1 MSVFLRCLL
10 MLSLFGC
17 ANKHAFRGDQELE
30 EEAKSLWLMLDE
42 IKASDINNFREMLE
56 QETVERLAEG
66 AAIIHSSKTVG
77 DLLN

>member
-1 MSVFLRCLL
+1 MLVRWVKLKKENYDLR
-10 MLSLFGC
+10 
-17 ANKHAFRGDQELE
+17 KQVQELE